1 MCGVEELAL
10 GFPPRVLEFLAGQV
24 SSIDEAGVCQ
34 LRPDSGDETRPTLPT
49 AFALALFVRRVLSEC
64 T

>member
-1 MCGVEELAL
+1 MWGELAL

-24 SSIDEAGVCQ
+24 SSIDETGVRQ
-34 LRPDSGDETRPTLPT
+34 LHPDAGDETRLTLPPS
-49 AFALALFVRRVLSEC
+49 FALALFERRVLADVR